1 MINKDLIILHF
12 SNLKT
17 NSDGRCFCTS
27 LTSLGLFVNMLAPDT
42 SIFWTLVAR
51 KISDSQ
57 VWQPVCVVTPLYLSK
72 TQVIE
77 LEMQETL

>member
-1 MINKDLIILHF
+1 M
-12 SNLKT
+12 
-17 NSDGRCFCTS
+17 
-27 LTSLGLFVNMLAPDT
+27 LTPDT